1 VSFLHITNGSAIT
14 PFMRE
19 AGIVG
24 HIVPWDD
31 VLHEGP
37 VRAGLNVAAMRE
49 ARADFLASCGWGSR
63 DEIMRSL
70 GARDAALE
78 AASSGIRVHGLHVD
92 EIVLWFEHDLYD
104 QLQILQI
111 LDRLP
116 LDGGP
121 LLTAVPGDD
130 YLVGSMPG
138 LKPGPAGNAPPAGN
152 PQAAGTAQTPG
163 DSQSRTAGPGFSPGT
178 RFSELFASRREVT
191 SSQRIAARDAW
202 DAFRS
207 EDPRAIVD
215 VLQRVS
221 DLPHLP
227 AALRRH
233 LQQLPS
239 VRNGFS
245 RTEQQALEAIA
256 RDVTLLRDVFVQA
269 NHKSE
274 EAVFMGDAAFLVHLR
289 GLTQGP
295 RPLVRAAKPRSSAL
309 SLDDHLALTEEG
321 RRVLAGDADRV
332 TLCGIDRWL
341 GGVHI
346 QGRGPVW
353 RWHQARGTV
362 VHV

>member
-1 VSFLHITNGSAIT
+1 MSFLHVTNGSAIS
-14 PFMRE
+14 PLMRA

-24 HIVPWDD
+24 PIVPWDD

-49 ARADFLASCGWGSR
+49 ARADFLASCGSASR
-63 DEIMRSL
+63 DEILRSL
-70 GARDAALE
+70 SARDASLE
-78 AASSGIRVHGLHVD
+78 AATRPGWIHADHVD

-116 LDGGP
+116 IDGGP
-121 LLTAVPGDD
+121 ALTAVPGDD
-130 YLVGSMPG
+130 YLGHQ
-138 LKPGPAGNAPPAGN
+138 PA
-152 PQAAGTAQTPG
+152 
-163 DSQSRTAGPGFSPGT
+163 SRFA
-178 RFSELFASRREVT
+178 ELFASRRDVS

-207 EDPRAIVD
+207 ADPRAIVD
-215 VLQRVS
+215 VIQRVT

-233 LQQLPS
+233 LQQFPS
-239 VRNGFS
+239 VRNGLS
-245 RTEQQALEAIA
+245 RTEQQALEAVA
-256 RDVTLLRDVFVQA
+256 RGLSRVRDVFIQA

-274 EAVFMGDAAFLVHLR
+274 EAMFMGDAAFLFHLR

-295 RPLVRAAKPRSSAL
+295 RPLVRSTSPL
-309 SLDDHLALTEEG
+309 TLDDDLALTDDG

-341 GGVHI
+341 GGVHLR
-346 QGRGPVW
+346 GRGPVW
-353 RWHQARGTV
+353 RWNNRTGVLHGDS
-362 VHV
+362 

>member
-14 PFMRE
+14 PLMRE

-63 DEIMRSL
+63 DEILRSL
-70 GARDAALE
+70 GARDASLE
-78 AASSGIRVHGLHVD
+78 AASNGMRVHGLHVD

-104 QLQILQI
+104 QLQILQV

-116 LDGGP
+116 IDGGP

-138 LKPGPAGNAPPAGN
+138 LK
-152 PQAAGTAQTPG
+152 
-163 DSQSRTAGPGFSPGT
+163 PGT

-215 VLQRVS
+215 VIQRVS
-221 DLPHLP
+221 DLPHVP

-239 VRNGFS
+239 VRNGLS

-269 NHKSE
+269 NHRSE

-295 RPLVRAAKPRSSAL
+295 RPLVRAANPRSSAL
-309 SLDDHLALTEEG
+309 SLDDELALTEEG

-341 GGVHI
+341 GGVHL

>member
-1 VSFLHITNGSAIT
+1 VPFLHLTNGSAII

-24 HIVPWDD
+24 TIVPWDD

-49 ARADFLASCGWGSR
+49 VRADFLAGSAWGSR
-63 DEIMRSL
+63 DEIMRAL
-70 GARDAALE
+70 AARDAALDDL
-78 AASSGIRVHGLHVD
+78 RRVD

-121 LLTAVPGDD
+121 RLSAVPGDD
-130 YLVGSMPG
+130 YLIGLTPG
-138 LKPGPAGNAPPAGN
+138 LKPEPAGTSDPAATSEPAG
-152 PQAAGTAQTPG
+152 TPG
-163 DSQSRTAGPGFSPGT
+163 QSGTSDPAGSPRTGAEGPGFSPGG
-178 RFSELFASRREVT
+178 RCSELFASRREVT
-191 SSQRIAARDAW
+191 SSQRLAARDAW

-215 VLQRVS
+215 VLQRVT

-227 AALRRH
+227 AALGRH
-233 LQQLPS
+233 LQQFPS
-239 VRNGFS
+239 VRTGLS
-245 RTEQQALEAIA
+245 RTEQQALEAVA
-256 RDVTLLRDVFVQA
+256 RGLSRFRDVFVQA

-274 EAVFMGDAAFLVHLR
+274 EAVFMGDAAFLGHLR
-289 GLTQGP
+289 GVTQGP
-295 RPLVRAAKPRSSAL
+295 RPLLRATAPL
-309 SLDDHLALTEEG
+309 TLDGEFSLTDDG

-341 GGVHI
+341 GGVHLR
-346 QGRGPVW
+346 GRGPVW

>member
-37 VRAGLNVAAMRE
+37 VRAGLNVAAMRD

-63 DEIMRSL
+63 DEILRSL

-78 AASSGIRVHGLHVD
+78 AASSGIRVDGLHVD

-130 YLVGSMPG
+130 YLAGSRPG
-138 LKPGPAGNAPPAGN
+138 LK
-152 PQAAGTAQTPG
+152 
-163 DSQSRTAGPGFSPGT
+163 PGT

-215 VLQRVS
+215 VIQRVS
-221 DLPHLP
+221 DLPHVP

-239 VRNGFS
+239 VRNGLS

-269 NHKSE
+269 NHRSE

-295 RPLVRAAKPRSSAL
+295 RPLVRAANPRPSAL
-309 SLDDHLALTEEG
+309 SLDDELALTEEG

-341 GGVHI
+341 GGVHL

>member
-1 VSFLHITNGSAIT
+1 MSVLHLTNGSSII
-14 PFMRE
+14 PSIRD

-24 HIVPWDD
+24 AIVPWDD

-49 ARADFLASCGWGSR
+49 TRAEFLASCGWGSR
-63 DEIMRSL
+63 DEIARSL
-70 GARDAALE
+70 AARDAVLE
-78 AASSGIRVHGLHVD
+78 AAGGPSAFVGVTPDQGIHARRPVD

-116 LDGGP
+116 IDGGP
-121 LLTAVPGDD
+121 RLTAVPDDD
-130 YLVGSMPG
+130 YLGYQ
-138 LKPGPAGNAPPAGN
+138 PAA
-152 PQAAGTAQTPG
+152 
-163 DSQSRTAGPGFSPGT
+163 
-178 RFSELFASRREVT
+178 RFPELFAARREVT

-202 DAFRS
+202 NAFRS

-215 VLQRVS
+215 VWQRVT

-233 LQQLPS
+233 LQQFPS
-239 VRNGFS
+239 TRNGLS
-245 RTEQQALEAIA
+245 RTEQQSLEAIS
-256 RDVTLLRDVFVQA
+256 RGVTQLRDIFTQA
-269 NHKSE
+269 NHRSE
-274 EAVFMGDAAFLVHLR
+274 EAVFMGDAAFLFHLR
-289 GLTQGP
+289 GLVRGP
-295 RPLVRAAKPRSSAL
+295 RPLVARVGGVRQTAGDGGREARAPL
-309 SLDDHLALTEEG
+309 SMNDELTLTDDG

-341 GGVHI
+341 GGTHLK
-346 QGRGPVW
+346 GRGPVW
-353 RWHQARGTV
+353 RWHQTRATL

>member
-1 VSFLHITNGSAIT
+1 VSFLHITNGSAII

-19 AGIVG
+19 AGIAG

-63 DEIMRSL
+63 DEILRSL
-70 GARDAALE
+70 GARDASLE

-104 QLQILQI
+104 QLQLLQI

-116 LDGGP
+116 TDGGP
-121 LLTAVPGDD
+121 AVTAVPDDD
-130 YLVGSMPG
+130 YLGHQ
-138 LKPGPAGNAPPAGN
+138 PAA
-152 PQAAGTAQTPG
+152 
-163 DSQSRTAGPGFSPGT
+163 
-178 RFSELFASRREVT
+178 RFPELFASRRGV
-191 SSQRIAARDAW
+191 SSAQRLTARDAW

-207 EDPRAIVD
+207 EDPRALVD

-239 VRNGFS
+239 VRNGLS

-256 RDVTLLRDVFVQA
+256 RGVTLLRDVFVQA

-274 EAVFMGDAAFLVHLR
+274 EAVFMGDAAFVVHLR

-295 RPLVRAAKPRSSAL
+295 RPLMRAAQPRPSAL
-309 SLDDHLALTEEG
+309 SLDDELALTDEG

-341 GGVHI
+341 GGVHL

-362 VHV
+362 VQV